1 MTDKNFKY
9 KLIDIPGAVN
19 YLTEEGPVLEVRA
32 LGGIRVFAKK
42 ITANPEC
49 FDVWGT
55 TLNGQW
61 SNVNC

>member
-1 MTDKNFKY
+1 MYLIDKY
-9 KLIDIPGAVN
+9 LDIPGAN
-19 YLTEEGPVLEVRA
+19 DYTTEAGAVLEVRA
-32 LGGIRVFAKK
+32 AGGNRVFAKK

-55 TLNGQW
+55 TLNGAW